1 MQVLLSKLSDLDAFI
16 HRLLSLEEQLSSSA
30 SSSSHRPTED
40 DAIASSLALLV
51 RKLVQGVWP
60 ALAVLGGMDSGFC
73 IGRSCISEGTGEGV
87 EAVIVSI
94 PDSDQNVVVE
104 KRVVSKTEPKL
115 KKYVDN
121 TLIL

>member
-1 MQVLLSKLSDLDAFI
+1 M
-16 HRLLSLEEQLSSSA
+16 
-30 SSSSHRPTED
+30 
-40 DAIASSLALLV
+40 
-51 RKLVQGVWP
+51 
-60 ALAVLGGMDSGFC
+60 AVIGGLDSGFC

-115 KKYVDN
+115 KKYVD